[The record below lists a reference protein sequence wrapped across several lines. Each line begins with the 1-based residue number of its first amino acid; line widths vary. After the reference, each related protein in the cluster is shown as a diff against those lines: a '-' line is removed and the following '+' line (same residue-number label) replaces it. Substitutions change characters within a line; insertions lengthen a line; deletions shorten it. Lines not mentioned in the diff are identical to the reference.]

1 MPRRLCHALLADYAT
16 RFELIMPR
24 AFERVASV
32 GETAETKVSK
42 SFVFQGFVMLLI
54 AVLCHALLADSP
66 RIPGF

>member
-1 MPRRLCHALLADYAT
+1 
-16 RFELIMPR
+16 MPR

-32 GETAETKVSK
+32 GETAETTVSK